1 MQYWKRIGSV
11 FVRFPVKKAEITM
24 LTTHVDLHGDRF
36 APEALEG
43 YAARVNASYL
53 PLMVEHDLRI
63 PPIGRIAAAT
73 VVELEDGERAVR
85 VTVEIFEGTDTEEM
99 LSGDGRE
106 IPISRPGYEALG
118 IEYDRSYQTK
128 EGEEFLA
135 GLRALSPDV
144 KTVPIVK
151 KALEPIS
158 TLTIAA
164 GAFALGGIAAGF
176 SGKIGEDLYL
186 RLKAALVKRFKRADK
201 PRLLDFRFTVM
212 RGEQTIEIHLLLENP
227 SGEEIEA
234 LLSSGFGEIDVFLNR
249 INFAEYP
256 IAKLFLRYDS
266 RGLTL
271 RYAVRRNCVPLLPL
285 DEPPENKDND

>member
-1 MQYWKRIGSV
+1 M
-11 FVRFPVKKAEITM
+11 KKAEITI

-36 APEALEG
+36 APEALED
-43 YAARVNASYL
+43 YAAKVNAGYL

-85 VTVEIFEGTDTEEM
+85 GTVEIFEGTDTEEI

-106 IPISRPGYEALG
+106 IAIPRREYAAFG
-118 IEYDRSYQTK
+118 IEYDRSYETD
-128 EGEEFLA
+128 EGKEFLA
-135 GLRALSPDV
+135 NLRALSPDV
-144 KTVPIVK
+144 EAVPTVK
-151 KALEPIS
+151 KAVEPIS

-164 GAFALGGIAAGF
+164 GAFVLGGIATGF
-176 SGKIGEDLYL
+176 LGRIGEDLYL
-186 RLKAALVKRFKRADK
+186 GLTTALVKRFRRAEK
-201 PRLLDFRFTVM
+201 PRLLDFRFSVT

-234 LLSSGFGEIDVFLNR
+234 LLSSRFGEIDAFLNR
-249 INFAEYP
+249 INFAEHP
-256 IAKLFLRYDS
+256 IAKVFLRYDS